1 MARRDKRSVIPRL
14 KGPGEYAPP
23 KRSLG
28 QNFLVDQNISRKI
41 VAALG
46 IAPEDTVLEIGPG
59 RGALSEWIAKA
70 GPGRYLAVEKD
81 ADLAMA
87 LPARAPGV
95 CVAAM
100 DALRLDWARLGRL
113 PRLKL
118 VGNLPYN
125 VASPLVWDLCSQV
138 AAFEYAIFMVQHEV
152 ALRMAARPGAGE
164 YGALTAWM
172 GNFVAVDYLF
182 KAPPT
187 VFRPRPKV
195 NSAVVRLV
203 PLPSG
208 PRPESL
214 SGLATFLKWCFSHRR
229 KQMRH
234 TLKAQWTDDVAQLFE
249 TNGYLPSCR
258 PEELSP
264 EFFRILAKTL
274 KIHGPS

>member
-1 MARRDKRSVIPRL
+1 MARRDKRSAVPGPR
-14 KGPGEYAPP
+14 GPGESAPP

-41 VAALG
+41 VAALDIG
-46 IAPEDTVLEIGPG
+46 PQDTVLEIGPG

-95 CVAAM
+95 GVAAM
-100 DALRLDWARLGRL
+100 DALRLDWARLASL
-113 PRLKL
+113 PRLKM

-125 VASPLVWDLCSQV
+125 VASPLVWDLCAGV
-138 AAFEYAIFMVQHEV
+138 DAFEYAIFMVQHEV
-152 ALRMAARPGAGE
+152 ALRMAARPGTGE

-172 GNFVAVDYLF
+172 GNFVTVDYLF
-182 KAPPT
+182 KVPPT

-195 NSAVVRLV
+195 DSAVVRLD

-214 SGLATFLKWCFSHRR
+214 SGLAAFLKRCFSHRR
-229 KQMRH
+229 KQLRH
-234 TLKAQWTDDVAQLFE
+234 TLKAQWTDDISQIFE
-249 TNGYLPSCR
+249 MNGYLPSCR

-264 EFFRILAKTL
+264 DFFRILAKTL

>member
-1 MARRDKRSVIPRL
+1 MTRRDPRRSIPGAAGR
-14 KGPGEYAPP
+14 GDAAPP

-46 IAPEDTVLEIGPG
+46 IEPQDTILEIGPG

-81 ADLAMA
+81 AALALA

-100 DALRLDWARLGRL
+100 DALCLDWARLGDL

-125 VASPLVWDLCSQV
+125 VASPLVWDLCAGV
-138 AAFEYAIFMVQHEV
+138 ETFEQAVFMVQHEV
-152 ALRMAARPGAGE
+152 ARRMAAQPGSGE

-172 GNFVAVDYLF
+172 GNFVTVDYLF
-182 KAPPT
+182 KVPPT

-195 NSAVVRLV
+195 DSAVVRLV
-203 PLPSG
+203 PLP
-208 PRPESL
+208 PAARPESL
-214 SGLATFLKWCFSHRR
+214 SGLATFLKHCFSHRR

-234 TLKAQWTDDVAQLFE
+234 TLKAQWSDDVSQLFE

-264 EFFRILAKTL
+264 GFFLILAKTL

>member
-1 MARRDKRSVIPRL
+1 MARRESRRGLQAPAGSEVA
-14 KGPGEYAPP
+14 APP

-41 VAALG
+41 VAALC
-46 IAPEDTVLEIGPG
+46 IEARDTILEIGPG
-59 RGALSEWIAKA
+59 RGALSTWIAMA

-81 ADLAMA
+81 MDLAMA
-87 LPARAPGV
+87 LPGRAAGV
-95 CVAAM
+95 AVAVM

-125 VASPLVWDLCSQV
+125 VASPLVWDMCAKTPV
-138 AAFEYAIFMVQHEV
+138 FEYAVFMVQHEV
-152 ALRMAARPGAGE
+152 ARRMAARPGAGE

-172 GNFVAVDYLF
+172 GNFVTVDYLF
-182 KAPPT
+182 KVPPT

-195 NSAVVRLV
+195 DSAVVRLV
-203 PLPSG
+203 PLSPG

-214 SGLATFLKWCFSHRR
+214 SGLATFLKRCFSNRR

-249 TNGYLPSCR
+249 MHGYLPSCR
-258 PEELSP
+258 AEELSP

-274 KIHGPS
+274 KIHGAS